1 MSAALAVAVVGL
13 GKIGLTLAAQYASRG
28 LSVIGCDINAAL
40 VDTINNGECPIDGEE
55 GLEERLA
62 IALREKRL
70 TATIDIVAAVA
81 TSDVVIVIV
90 PVGLT
95 GGQTPDD
102 QTPDFTHL
110 DAAVADV
117 ARGLRPDTLVVVET
131 TVPVGT
137 TRGRVG
143 KALADAGH
151 PLLLAASPERV
162 SSGHIFR
169 DLRAYPKV
177 IGAIDEASWT
187 KAEAFYSAAL
197 EAPSLLR
204 VRDPETAEF
213 SKLAEGIY
221 RDVNIALAGELA
233 RYADAAGVDVTE
245 VIDAANSQPYS
256 HLHQPGVGVGGHC
269 LPVYPYFLPADS
281 GTKLPLAAR
290 EINDGMA
297 AYGVSKLE
305 QALGSLE
312 GATVL
317 VLGLAYRPNVK
328 EASHSSALLITEA
341 LRARGATALI
351 HDPLYSDA
359 EITALG
365 LDPVAGLPP
374 EHTDAVIVQAWH
386 DAYQDLDFATFSG
399 CKVVLDGR
407 NALNRERVE
416 AAGVRYLGI
425 GR

>member
-1 MSAALAVAVVGL
+1 MNVAVIGL

-28 LSVIGCDINAAL
+28 LSVIGCDIDAAL
-40 VDTINNGECPIDGEE
+40 VDSVNSGHCPIDGEE
-55 GLEERLA
+55 ELAERLA
-62 IALREKRL
+62 HALRDKRL
-70 TATIDIVAAVA
+70 TTTTDTAAAVA
-81 TSDVVIVIV
+81 ASDVVIVIV

-95 GGQTPDD
+95 SE

-110 DAAVADV
+110 DAAVADI
-117 ARGLRPDTLVVVET
+117 AHGLRPDTLVVVET

-143 KALADAGH
+143 DALANAGE

-177 IGAIDEASWT
+177 IGAMDDASWT

-233 RYADAAGVDVTE
+233 IYADAAGVDVTE
-245 VIDAANSQPYS
+245 AIDAANSQPYS

-281 GTKLPLAAR
+281 GARLPLAAR

-317 VLGLAYRPNVK
+317 VLGLAYRPNIK
-328 EASHSSALLITEA
+328 EASHSSALLIAQA

-359 EITALG
+359 ELAALG
-365 LDPVAGLPP
+365 LEPVAELPP

-407 NALNRERVE
+407 NALDRARVE

>member
-1 MSAALAVAVVGL
+1 MSVAVAVVGL

-40 VDTINNGECPIDGEE
+40 VESVNGGHCPVDGEE
-55 GLEERLA
+55 ELEERLA
-62 IALREKRL
+62 NALRDERL
-70 TATIDIVAAVA
+70 TATVDTAAAVA
-81 TSDVVIVIV
+81 TSDVVIIIV

-95 GGQTPDD
+95 GE

-110 DAAVADV
+110 DAAIADI

-137 TRGRVG
+137 TRNRVG
-143 KALADAGH
+143 EALANADQ

-169 DLRAYPKV
+169 DLRTYPKV

-221 RDVNIALAGELA
+221 RDVNIALADELA
-233 RYADAAGVDVTE
+233 RYADAAGIDVIE
-245 VIDAANSQPYS
+245 AIDAANSQPYS

-269 LPVYPYFLPADS
+269 LPVYPYFLPKDS
-281 GTKLPLAAR
+281 GAKLPLAAR

-305 QALGSLE
+305 QALGSLK

-359 EITALG
+359 ELAAFG
-365 LDPVAGLPP
+365 LNPVASLPP
-374 EHTDAVIVQAWH
+374 EHTDAVVVQAWH
-386 DAYQDLDFATFSG
+386 DAYDDLDFATFSG

-407 NALNRERVE
+407 NALDRERVE
-416 AAGVRYLGI
+416 AAGMRYLGI

>member
-1 MSAALAVAVVGL
+1 MSVAVAVVGL

-40 VDTINNGECPIDGEE
+40 VESVNSGHCPVDGEE
-55 GLEERLA
+55 ELEERLA
-62 IALREKRL
+62 NALRDERL
-70 TATIDIVAAVA
+70 TATVDTAAAVA
-81 TSDVVIVIV
+81 TSDVVIIIV

-95 GGQTPDD
+95 GE

-110 DAAVADV
+110 DAAIADI
-117 ARGLRPDTLVVVET
+117 AGGLRPDTLVVVET

-137 TRGRVG
+137 TRNRVG
-143 KALADAGH
+143 EALANADQ

-169 DLRAYPKV
+169 DLRTYPKV
-177 IGAIDEASWT
+177 IGAIDEASWG
-187 KAEAFYSAAL
+187 KAEAFYSVAL

-221 RDVNIALAGELA
+221 RDVNIALADELA
-233 RYADAAGVDVTE
+233 RYADAAGIDVIE
-245 VIDAANSQPYS
+245 AIDAANSQPYS

-269 LPVYPYFLPADS
+269 LPVYPYFLPKDS
-281 GTKLPLAAR
+281 GAKLPLAAR

-317 VLGLAYRPNVK
+317 VLGLAYRPNIK

-359 EITALG
+359 ELAALG
-365 LDPVAGLPP
+365 LEPVAGLPP

-386 DAYQDLDFATFSG
+386 DAYDDLDFATFSG

-407 NALNRERVE
+407 NALDRARVE
-416 AAGVRYLGI
+416 AAGMRYLGI

>member
-1 MSAALAVAVVGL
+1 MNAPVAVAVVGL

-40 VDTINNGECPIDGEE
+40 VESLNAGHCPFDGEDE
-55 GLEERLA
+55 LEERLTA
-62 IALREKRL
+62 AFRDKLL
-70 TATIDIVAAVA
+70 TATTNTAEAVA
-81 TSDVVIVIV
+81 KSDVVFVIV

-95 GGQTPDD
+95 GD
-102 QTPDFTHL
+102 QTPDFEYL
-110 DAAVADV
+110 DAAIADV
-117 ARGLRPDTLVVVET
+117 ARGLRSDTLAVVEK

-143 KALADAGH
+143 QALAKGGH

-169 DLRAYPKV
+169 DLRTYPKV
-177 IGAIDEASWT
+177 IGAMDDASWA

-233 RYADAAGVDVTE
+233 RYADAAGIDVTE
-245 VIDAANSQPYS
+245 AIDAANSQPYS

-281 GTKLPLAAR
+281 RAKLPFAAR

-359 EITALG
+359 ELAALG

-407 NALNRERVE
+407 NALDRERVE